1 MMKEKKF
8 NYFKVYNNFYVNKND
23 IKKISNSYSQIGCH
37 THNHPTNINNLNIYS
52 QKKEV
57 MDNLKVLKNLT
68 NTDVSSIAYPCG
80 KYNENL
86 LKFLEKK
93 KFKIGFKSNFSKTPK
108 KFEKFRSLL
117 INRVDHTLI

>member
-1 MMKEKKF
+1 M
-8 NYFKVYNNFYVNKND
+8 NKND

-57 MDNLKVLKNLT
+57 MDNLKALKNLT

-93 KFKIGFKSNFSKTPK
+93 KFKM
-108 KFEKFRSLL
+108 RL
-117 INRVDHTLI
+117 